1 MASSFKYILLIILM
15 ELLFS
20 CSSSTEP
27 DKINKKI
34 IGTWILDS
42 ASTPSGK
49 YYKATTFS
57 KFILKEGFRYSREWM
72 NDDVGGSEEG
82 RFAITINNQ
91 RAIATLSFI
100 PNIIVIQKDTI
111 RMRYLNFDIVE
122 LNSERLHTVEQTEFI
137 ERKGLPSVIF
147 NKHCIY
153 KRSK

>member
-1 MASSFKYILLIILM
+1 M

-49 YYKATTFS
+49 YYKAITSS
-57 KFILKEGFRYSREWM
+57 KFILKEKFQYSHEWM
-72 NDDVGGSEEG
+72 SDDVGGEETG
-82 RFAITINNQ
+82 KYAININNQ

-100 PNIIVIQKDTI
+100 PDIIVIHKDTI

-122 LNSERLHTVEQTEFI
+122 LNSERLHTIEQTEFI